1 MSCSPFDL
9 KDYFFEELG
18 GAERKEVEAHVHACQ
33 SCREE
38 LNRLR
43 LTGTTLL
50 SLREEETPRRIAFVS
65 DQIFEPSPWR
75 RWWNGFWNTPARLG
89 FGSAALLS
97 AALVVFALARPAP
110 VQPVRLVQ
118 APAVQ
123 PARTAQAFSDAAI
136 QARIDQAADR
146 AVAARTKQL
155 VAEVS
160 AERQK
165 VAAERQKLLLVAAEL
180 DFSDRREQA
189 RTVAALEYGPPRQ
202 PAGEAK

>member
-9 KDYFFEELG
+9 KDYFFEELD
-18 GAERKEVEAHVHACQ
+18 GAERKQVEAHVTGCHA
-33 SCREE
+33 CREE

-50 SLREEETPRRIAFVS
+50 SLREEEIPRRIAFVS

-75 RWWNGFWNTPARLG
+75 RWWSGFWNTPARLG

-97 AALVVFALARPAP
+97 AALVVFALVRPAP
-110 VQPVRLVQ
+110 VLYRPVLLGQV
-118 APAVQ
+118 PAAQ
-123 PARTAQAFSDAAI
+123 TAQTAQAVPDAAI

-146 AVAARTKQL
+146 AVAARTRQL
-155 VAEVS
+155 VDEVT
-160 AERQK
+160 
-165 VAAERQKLLLVAAEL
+165 AERQKLLLVAAEL
-180 DFSDRREQA
+180 DFADRREHA
-189 RTVAALEYGPPRQ
+189 RLMTAEDYGPPRQ

>member
-9 KDYFFEELG
+9 KDFYLEELG
-18 GAERKEVEAHVHACQ
+18 GAERKEVEAHVQACQ
-33 SCREE
+33 TCREE
-38 LNRLR
+38 LHRLR

-50 SLREEETPRRIAFVS
+50 SLREEEIPRRIAFVS

-75 RWWNGFWNTPARLG
+75 RWWSGFWNTPARLG

-97 AALVVFALARPAP
+97 AALVVFALTRPLP
-110 VQPVRLVQ
+110 VLPVRLSQ
-118 APAVQ
+118 APAPLPVQ
-123 PARTAQAFSDAAI
+123 ALSEASI

-146 AVAARTKQL
+146 AVAARTRQL
-155 VAEVS
+155 VSEVA
-160 AERQK
+160 AERRET
-165 VAAERQKLLLVAAEL
+165 AAERQKLLLVAAEL

>member
-9 KDYFFEELG
+9 KDYFFDELD
-18 GAERKEVEAHVHACQ
+18 GAERKQVEAHVTACRV
-33 SCREE
+33 CRDE

-50 SLREEETPRRIAFVS
+50 SLREEEIPRRIAFVS
-65 DQIFEPSPWR
+65 DPIFEPSAWR
-75 RWWNGFWNTPARLG
+75 RWWSGFWNTPARLG

-118 APAVQ
+118 GPAVETAQAVQ
-123 PARTAQAFSDAAI
+123 PVSDAAM
-136 QARIDQAADR
+136 QARIEQAADR
-146 AVAARTKQL
+146 AVAARTQQL
-155 VAEVS
+155 VAE
-160 AERQK
+160 

-180 DFSDRREQA
+180 EFSDRREQA
-189 RTVAALEYGPPRQ
+189 RTVAALDYGPPRQ

>member
-18 GAERKEVEAHVHACQ
+18 GAERKQVEAHVTACG

-50 SLREEETPRRIAFVS
+50 SLREEEIPRRIAFVS

-75 RWWNGFWNTPARLG
+75 RWWSGFWNTPARLG

-97 AALVVFALARPAP
+97 AALVVFALTRPAP
-110 VQPVRLVQ
+110 VELVRVVQ
-118 APAVQ
+118 GPAVL
-123 PARTAQAFSDAAI
+123 PAQTAQAVQAVPDAAI

-146 AVAARTKQL
+146 AVAARTRQL
-155 VAEVS
+155 EAE
-160 AERQK
+160 
-165 VAAERQKLLLVAAEL
+165 VAAERQEQQKLELVAAVL
-180 DFSDRREQA
+180 DQA
-189 RTVAALEYGPPRQ
+189 NQRQHALYMTAADWGPPRQ

>member
-18 GAERKEVEAHVHACQ
+18 GAERQQVEAHVTACRV
-33 SCREE
+33 CREE
-38 LNRLR
+38 LSRLR

-50 SLREEETPRRIAFVS
+50 SLREEEIPRRIAFVS

-75 RWWNGFWNTPARLG
+75 RWWSGFWNTPARLG

-110 VQPVRLVQ
+110 VQVVRQVQ
-118 APAVQ
+118 GPAVQ
-123 PARTAQAFSDAAI
+123 TAQTVQTAQLSEATI
-136 QARIDQAADR
+136 EARIDQAADR
-146 AVAARTKQL
+146 AVAVRT
-155 VAEVS
+155 
-160 AERQK
+160 RQIVDE

-180 DFSDRREQA
+180 DVADRRQHA
-189 RTVAALEYGPPRQ
+189 LYMTAAEYGPPRQ

>member
-33 SCREE
+33 TCREE

-50 SLREEETPRRIAFVS
+50 SLREEEIPRRIAFVS
-65 DQIFEPSPWR
+65 DQIFEPSLWR
-75 RWWNGFWNTPARLG
+75 RWWSGFWNTPARLG

-97 AALVVFALARPAP
+97 AALVVFALTRPVP
-110 VQPVRLVQ
+110 VQPVRLSQVPAAQTVQ
-118 APAVQ
+118 TLSA
-123 PARTAQAFSDAAI
+123 AAI

-146 AVAARTKQL
+146 AVAERTRQL
-155 VAEVS
+155 VSEVA
-160 AERQK
+160 AERRE

>member
-9 KDYFFEELG
+9 KDYFFEELD
-18 GAERKEVEAHVHACQ
+18 GAERKQVEAHVTGCRA
-33 SCREE
+33 CREE
-38 LNRLR
+38 LSRLR

-50 SLREEETPRRIAFVS
+50 SLREEEIPRRIAFVS
-65 DQIFEPSPWR
+65 DPVFEPSAWR
-75 RWWNGFWNTPARLG
+75 RWWSGFWNTPARLG
-89 FGSAALLS
+89 FGSAALVS

-118 APAVQ
+118 VPTVQ
-123 PARTAQAFSDAAI
+123 TAQAAPEVSEAAI

-146 AVAARTKQL
+146 AVAARTQQL
-155 VAEVS
+155 VAE
-160 AERQK
+160 

-180 DFSDRREQA
+180 DFSERRERA
-189 RTVAALEYGPPRQ
+189 RTVAALDYGPPRS